1 MSGYDTN
8 GLAEC
13 SLLCLVG
20 GMPVTNGIS
29 VGICAMDYRGDDPYP
44 LSNTP
49 GLVADNVS
57 CHEEPNI
64 RTPICSFDSLGHA

>member
-1 MSGYDTN
+1 MS
-8 GLAEC
+8 
-13 SLLCLVG
+13 
-20 GMPVTNGIS
+20 VTNGIS

-64 RTPICSFDSLGHA
+64 RMPICSFDFLGNA